1 MNENKINHFTDLIT
15 WQEAHKLA
23 LMVYKLTQ
31 KFPPP
36 EQYGL
41 VSQMRRSAISISS
54 NIAEGFGR
62 RTGKEKIRFYDI
74 AIGSLF
80 ELQNQF
86 FLSKDLLYLEIDY
99 FTTVHTQSVRVNSLL
114 NGLIKTAL

>member
-1 MNENKINHFTDLIT
+1 MNENKINHFTDLIA

-31 KFPPP
+31 NFPQQ

-41 VSQMRRSAISISS
+41 ISQMRRSSVSVSS

-62 RTGKEKIRFYDI
+62 RTGKEKIRFYDM

-86 FLSKDLLYLEIDY
+86 LLSKDLQYLAIDLY
-99 FTTVHTQSVRVNSLL
+99 TTVHTQSIRVNSLL
-114 NGLIKTAL
+114 NGLIKTAF